1 MYVGGQRSFPKGE
14 HLRGDRPGKAPACQ
28 GQTLQLKTLTSV
40 AFTSS
45 VTVGQNKLEYFP
57 TTNYFGW
64 SYICW

>member
-14 HLRGDRPGKAPACQ
+14 HLRGARPGKAPACQ

-45 VTVGQNKLEYFP
+45 VTVGTE
-57 TTNYFGW
+57 
-64 SYICW
+64 